1 MTDSS
6 GVTALKTSISHRCYG
21 LVKVSY
27 GLFAV
32 LFIYCF
38 SDPSWFGL
46 PISVIGLPIIL
57 LFLVLAHFIL
67 LFLESPRGVRLF
79 SPLFFKGAPP
89 VFYRRW
95 MEIYSDDTENDTT
108 AAVAYGLKRVR
119 LDLVDSLELT
129 LWGSL
134 LLKSVSIQGRSSKA
148 EAARVGA
155 YQSQI
160 LARFPLGAAS
170 QADQKTLVE
179 VLKKLK
185 PDLVVNQRLQKRL
198 DSKIV
203 RGEEMV
209 KTLGAAF
216 LFYVLLDLGFATSS
230 FLEMQKHYFLS
241 QSLLR
246 TEEVLPEIKGDKAR
260 RKRAEQEFARAEE
273 MREGRLPISLVQRAL
288 FDHGSAAC
296 GVWQARGE
304 ALFYLDK
311 KDEAIKSLEK
321 AHKLYPRS
329 LKLMI
334 ELARWKLENGDT
346 AGCRSVLARAIKD
359 HEEDLLPCLYM
370 IAADKKDNQGAL
382 AIRKKCKE
390 YLNGFDENVFGSEP
404 WWPPGGNRF
413 MSERYYRDDL
423 LFLSRVLLDMELD

>member
-6 GVTALKTSISHRCYG
+6 GVTVLKTSISHRCYG

-57 LFLVLAHFIL
+57 LFLGIAHFIL
-67 LFLESPRGVRLF
+67 IFLESPGGVRLF
-79 SPLFFKGAPP
+79 APVFKGVPP

-95 MEIYSDDTENDTT
+95 MEVYSGDTENDTT
-108 AAVAYGLKRVR
+108 AAVVYGLKRVR
-119 LDLVDSLELT
+119 LDLIDSLELT

-134 LLKSVSIQGRSSKA
+134 LLKSVSIQGRLSEA
-148 EAARVGA
+148 ETERVGA

-170 QADQKTLVE
+170 QADQKVLVE
-179 VLKKLK
+179 LLKKLK
-185 PDLVVNQRLQKRL
+185 PELDVNQRLQKRL

-203 RGEEMV
+203 KGEELV

-230 FLEMQKHYFLS
+230 FLEMQKHYYLS

-246 TEEVLPEIKGDKAR
+246 TEEVLPEVKGEKAR
-260 RKRAEQEFARAEE
+260 RERAEQEFDRAEK
-273 MREGRLPISLVQRAL
+273 MLAGRLPISLVQRAL

-304 ALFYLDK
+304 ALFYLGK
-311 KDEAIKSLEK
+311 KAEAIKSLEK

-334 ELARWKLENGDT
+334 ELARWKLETGDT
-346 AGCRSVLARAIKD
+346 SGCRSVLTKAIED
-359 HEEDLLPCLYM
+359 HGEDLLPCLYM
-370 IAADKKDNQGAL
+370 IAADKKENQGAD
-382 AIRKKCKE
+382 AIRKQCKE
-390 YLNGFDENVFGSEP
+390 YLSGFDENVFGTEP

-423 LFLSRVLLDMELD
+423 LYLSKALLDMDLD